1 MNEDSTMTPTPTTDP
16 KAQGK
21 ATASLVLGIIS
32 LALAWFGYSAIAG
45 LICAVIGTVL
55 GNTAKKAGVPYKA
68 GFVCSI
74 IGIVLNSVCF
84 VACVLF
90 VAVIGTAAALY

>member
-1 MNEDSTMTPTPTTDP
+1 MDETSAQTPTTDP